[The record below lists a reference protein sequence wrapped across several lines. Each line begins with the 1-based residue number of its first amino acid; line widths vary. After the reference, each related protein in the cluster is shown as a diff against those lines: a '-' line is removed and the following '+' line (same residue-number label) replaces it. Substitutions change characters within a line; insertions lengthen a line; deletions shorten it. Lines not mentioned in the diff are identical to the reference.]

1 MAAFREHVRFS
12 SMLGVGYGVA
22 SSLLLGFTPVQGA
35 LAGGLTAFGG
45 MLPDLDS
52 ARGRPA
58 QEIFPL
64 VGAVA
69 PLFLI
74 GPVMQW
80 AGIPNAPE
88 TVILALIGMY
98 IAIRY
103 GGPVLVHKLSVHRGM
118 FHSLPAM
125 IIAGELVFLGYPL
138 HDNATRLLMG
148 AGVALG
154 FFSHLLLDE
163 IYSVQVDG
171 VRVRLKKSWGT
182 AIKWAGPKFLPN
194 AVAFALAGLLTY
206 ASLNSAG
213 WIESEVLRAEQ
224 SAPEQE
230 ASTTPPVETASETD
244 ETIIA
249 R

>member
-12 SMLGVGYGVA
+12 SMLGIGYGVA
-22 SSLLLGFTPVQGA
+22 SSLWLGFTPVQGA

-74 GPVMQW
+74 GPLLQW
-80 AGIPNAPE
+80 AGIPSAPD
-88 TVILALIGMY
+88 TVMLALIGMY

-103 GGPVLVHKLSVHRGM
+103 GGPWFVDKLSVHRGM

-125 IIAGELVFLGYPL
+125 IIAGEVIFLGYPIQE
-138 HDNATRLLMG
+138 NPIRLLMA
-148 AGVALG
+148 AGVAIG

-182 AIKWAGPKFLPN
+182 AIKWVGPNFLAN
-194 AVAFALAGLLTY
+194 AVAFSLAGVLTY
-206 ASLNSAG
+206 ASLTSAG
-213 WIESEVLRAEQ
+213 WIKPEPLQAEQ
-224 SAPEQE
+224 QDAGTSDDLRI
-230 ASTTPPVETASETD
+230 ETAVESGEPVV
-244 ETIIA
+244 